1 MSIRFFKV
9 QAVDA
14 SAGHMRLKVWVRMR
28 WMDDRLSW
36 EPAAFGRWAAFRS
49 YEAPLIR

>member
-28 WMDDRLSW
+28 WTLGL
-36 EPAAFGRWAAFRS
+36 AIN
-49 YEAPLIR
+49 Y